1 MVFFKKRDLE
11 VDMKPVYV
19 EVIAK
24 ALTTFGQCK
33 RCELVGNMA
42 GINKEIHQ
50 REINEYPEEVK
61 DEFLRL
67 SNWIRELARLYKHRV
82 LIRVTDANTPMGFL
96 KSLRHMVWK
105 YPAFIVEGKEKYV
118 GWDTEKLETLIDRHL

>member
-1 MVFFKKRDLE
+1 
-11 VDMKPVYV
+11 MKPVYV